1 MSRLFLLLFILISFS
16 CKMEFKNKIAPKAK
30 QGILD
35 LKDWNFGK
43 QITKDAIFNILYL
56 ENGESAE
63 DEKNDG
69 IVSLDGEWEFYWQ
82 EFPEI
87 QNGEL
92 VLSEKNK
99 DYIYLPKPWNGY
111 TIKSNNTQIDGQG
124 YATYRLKII
133 LKKDIPV
140 SFKIPNVNTAYMI
153 YLDNN
158 LLLKSGIIGKDEK
171 DAFPEKSR
179 KYLIIIPA
187 KDELVITV
195 LVSNYHYIKG
205 GITESFFIGNPIDI
219 NEYQKKH
226 LSISLFVTGILFIMG
241 FYHLCLFYLRK
252 RDKSA
257 LYFGLFCLL
266 LLTRNSLTGE
276 SYTKKLFSDFSYSF
290 LITIEF
296 LSFYLATPIFNKY
309 IDTLYPKE
317 TVPIIQKFFNVITIF
332 FSIITLVSPPL
343 FFTKTLIYYQTILLM
358 FISYILYISIRT
370 IINKR
375 ESAKTML
382 LGFLFFGMT
391 IINDILHSN
400 NVINT
405 GFYAPY
411 GFVIFIF
418 SQSFLLTR
426 RFANAFNEVKILSK
440 NLEKKVKERT
450 NDLERQ
456 KQEIQ
461 KAYEK
466 LKETQRQLI
475 ESEKLASLGQLVGGI
490 AHEIN
495 NPIAVI
501 GSQIKILEINNHLS
515 IKEVPLFLDSL
526 SSFEKKYFFTLFTS
540 CMKDK
545 KFKSSKE
552 ERKERKDLEKQLNAI
567 LIDKTLSIKIA
578 EQLVNLQM
586 TSNFEIHIKNLG
598 ENKFQK
604 FLYIIEIFKNQ
615 SNSFVN
621 IELSI
626 EKISRIIF
634 ALKNYLNSNIKS
646 EKKET
651 DLVQEMNKVLKI
663 YDNYIRNKIVI
674 EKHLPETLNHF
685 CFGESICQVFK
696 NLIFNSI
703 QATYKSENKKII
715 IKMMEIEEIPEY
727 LKTYKNYENINMEVD
742 ENKILISVIDSGEG
756 INVEKQHKIF
766 SPFFTT
772 KSVGEGIGLGLYNCK
787 KIIDEHGGT
796 MLFKSVENFTEFVII
811 F

>member
-1 MSRLFLLLFILISFS
+1 MSKLFIFIFILFSFS
-16 CKMEFKNKIAPKAK
+16 CKTEVKNKIIPKAK
-30 QGILD
+30 EGMLD
-35 LKDWNFGK
+35 LRNWNFGK
-43 QITKDAIFNILYL
+43 QITENEMSNALYL
-56 ENGESAE
+56 EDGQSIE
-63 DEKNDG
+63 DEENDG

-82 EFPEI
+82 EFPETRDK
-87 QNGEL
+87 NLLLNEN
-92 VLSEKNK
+92 NK
-99 DYIYLPKPWNGY
+99 DYICVPKSWNNHI
-111 TIKSNNTQIDGQG
+111 TKNNVQIDGEG
-124 YATYRLKII
+124 YATYRLKIL
-133 LKKDIPV
+133 LKKDTPV
-140 SFKIPNVNTAYMI
+140 SFKIPSINTAYTI

-158 LLLKSGIIGKDEK
+158 LLLKSGIIGKDDK
-171 DAFPEKSR
+171 SSFPEKSR

-187 KDELVITV
+187 NDELVITV
-195 LVSNYHYIKG
+195 LISNYHYVKG

-252 RDKSA
+252 TDKSA

-290 LITIEF
+290 LITAEF
-296 LSFYLATPIFNKY
+296 LSFYLAAPVFNKY
-309 IDTLYPKE
+309 INTLYPKE
-317 TVPIIQKFFNVITIF
+317 TVPILRKFFNIITLF

-343 FFTKTLIYYQTILLM
+343 LFTKTLFYYQMILLT
-358 FISYILYISIRT
+358 FILYIVYISIKT
-370 IINKR
+370 IIRKR

-382 LGFLFFGMT
+382 LGFLFFGIT
-391 IINDILHSN
+391 IVNDILYSN
-400 NVINT
+400 NFVNT

-411 GFVIFIF
+411 GFVAFIF

-426 RFANAFNEVKILSK
+426 RFANAFDEVKNLSK

-501 GSQIKILEINNHLS
+501 SSQIKILEINNHLT
-515 IKEVPLFLDSL
+515 ITEVPLFLDSL
-526 SSFEKKYFFTLFTS
+526 SSFEKKYFFTIFNV
-540 CMKDK
+540 CMKEK

-552 ERKERKDLEKQLNAI
+552 ERKERKDLEKKLNEI
-567 LIDKTLSIKIA
+567 LFDKTLSNKIA

-586 TSNFEIHIKNLG
+586 TSNFETHIKNLG
-598 ENKFQK
+598 ENKFQE
-604 FLYIIEIFKNQ
+604 FLYIIAIFKNQ
-615 SNSFVN
+615 SNSFIN

-634 ALKNYLNSNIKS
+634 ALKNYLNTQIQT

-651 DLVQEMNKVLKI
+651 NLVQEMNKVLNV
-663 YDNYIRNKIVI
+663 YNNYIRNKIVI
-674 EKHLPETLNHF
+674 EKHLPEELNYF
-685 CFGESICQVFK
+685 CFGENISQIFK

-703 QATYKSENKKII
+703 QATYKVENKKII
-715 IKMMEIEEIPEY
+715 IKMMEIEEIPES
-727 LKTYKNYENINMEVD
+727 IN
-742 ENKILISVIDSGEG
+742 NKIS
-756 INVEKQHKIF
+756 
-766 SPFFTT
+766 FFFY
-772 KSVGEGIGLGLYNCK
+772 I
-787 KIIDEHGGT
+787 
-796 MLFKSVENFTEFVII
+796 
-811 F
+811 